1 MFDLPHRPVIRE
13 PAEIAKLKIAYDASS
28 KLTENSAPLNDCLE
42 TGPPLQNLMWDILV
56 RSLFKPILLCGD
68 IVKAFLQIRIQKCKK
83 NCFVFSLGK
92 KMPSEI
98 LWEQVY

>member
-1 MFDLPHRPVIRE
+1 MFYLPHRPVITE
-13 PAEIAKLKIAYDASS
+13 PAEIAKLKVAYDAFS

-68 IVKAFLQIRIQKCKK
+68 IVKAFLQIRIPKCKK
-83 NCFVFSLGK
+83 KLLCVFIG
-92 KMPSEI
+92 
-98 LWEQVY
+98 